1 MRPAQGSIRRR
12 LLSATA
18 VVVAAALVV
27 ACGVREDDS
36 PRVLADDV
44 VPAELTEPTP
54 SSTDPQV
61 PTTPQRIF
69 VVQTTEGGTEEV
81 LSGVYF
87 NLPISTNSEDYARQV
102 IEQLVNLRPPEDATF
117 TTAIPPTTGVLDV
130 RRITGP
136 DGKDDILEINL
147 NQLQAQGRGLKLAI
161 AQIVFTATSISG
173 VRGVRFLL
181 NGVPVAVPLDDGES
195 QVGAVVTKADFPQTN
210 PTPPTT
216 TSTTVAAEPAEP
228 VPAEVPPEEPGP

>member
-1 MRPAQGSIRRR
+1 MSVII
-12 LLSATA
+12 ATA
-18 VVVAAALVV
+18 LLV

-36 PRVLADDV
+36 PRVLAADR

-54 SSTDPQV
+54 SSTEPQV

-69 VVQTTEGGTEEV
+69 VIETTEGNTEEV
-81 LSGVYF
+81 LVGLYF
-87 NLPISTNSEDYARQV
+87 NLPISTDSGDYARQV
-102 IEQLVNLRPPEDATF
+102 IEQLVNLRPQEDATF

-130 RRITGP
+130 RRVAGP
-136 DGKDDILEINL
+136 DGRDDILEVNL
-147 NQLQAQGRGLKLAI
+147 NQLQTQGRGLKLAI

-195 QVGAVVTKADFPQTN
+195 QVGAVVTEDDFPQTN
-210 PTPPTT
+210 PTPT
-216 TSTTVAAEPAEP
+216 TSTTSTTSTSEAPAAQP
-228 VPAEVPPEEPGP
+228 VPAEVPPEDSGS

>member
-1 MRPAQGSIRRR
+1 MVS
-12 LLSATA
+12 
-18 VVVAAALVV
+18 VVVATVLLV

-36 PRVLADDV
+36 PRVLADGL
-44 VPAELTEPTP
+44 VPAELSEPTP
-54 SSTDPQV
+54 SSTEPQV

-69 VVQTTEGGTEEV
+69 VIGTIGGTEEV

-87 NLPISTNSEDYARQV
+87 NLPISTNSDDYARQV
-102 IEQLVNLRPPEDATF
+102 IEQLVNLRPAENSTF
-117 TTAIPPTTGVLDV
+117 TTAIPPTTGVLDI
-130 RRITGP
+130 RRVTGP

-161 AQIVFTATSISG
+161 AQIVFTATSISW

-195 QVGAVVTKADFPQTN
+195 SVGAVVTKADFPQTN
-210 PTPPTT
+210 PNPTT
-216 TSTTVAAEPAEP
+216 TTTTEVAP
-228 VPAEVPPEEPGP
+228 VPAEPDPTEVTPGDGGT